1 VTAVDLR
8 LESVSRRFG
17 AVEAVRSLSLHVPAG
32 GFAALLGPSGCG
44 KTTILRLLGGLDRPT
59 DGGLVFTPR
68 PERISMCF
76 QSPRL
81 LPWLTVRDNI
91 ALPLRLQR
99 VDQKTRQMRA
109 DALIEQV
116 GLGGFGAHRPH
127 QLSGGMQMRVAVAR
141 ALITEPQ
148 LLLLDEPFGALD
160 EITRGQLDDLLLD
173 IWRTRGMTVV
183 LVTHSIDE
191 AIYLAQ
197 TVHVLAP
204 RPGRLVRSIPVRL
217 SHRTQ
222 ATRVDAAFTTLVA
235 QAYAALAEG
244 MTE

>member
-1 VTAVDLR
+1 MPAVDLR

-17 AVEAVRSLSLHVPAG
+17 AVAAVEDLSLHVPAG
-32 GFAALLGPSGCG
+32 SFAALLGPSGCG
-44 KTTILRLLGGLDRPT
+44 KTTVLRLLGGLDRPT
-59 DGGLVFTPR
+59 AGAVHFAPT
-68 PERISMCF
+68 PERISMGF

-81 LPWLTVRDNI
+81 LPWLSVRDNI

-99 VDQKTRQMRA
+99 VPTAERRSRA

-116 GLGGFGAHRPH
+116 GLSGFAEHRPH

-141 ALITEPQ
+141 ALITDPE

-160 EITRGQLDDLLLD
+160 EITRGQLDDLLWGL
-173 IWRTRGMTVV
+173 WKRLGMTVV

-204 RPGRLVRSIPVRL
+204 RPGRLVRSISVDLPAREAAVR
-217 SHRTQ
+217 T
-222 ATRVDAAFTTLVA
+222 TPAFSALVA
-235 QAYAALAEG
+235 DAYAGLAEG
-244 MTE
+244 MA